1 MKAKQMLKKIKFIS
15 LLILSILFF
24 STNKSYANLN
34 NVSCENPITNSKTNI
49 VYGNN
54 FAKEEMS
61 PNIWLFFQKI
71 SLVNNNLNLI
81 SIDDDK
87 PIRQWQINLVSGKAT
102 LTPMFDP
109 SSNWLCLNIDRELK
123 KLEEQYKSGA
133 MSGYEFEVAKKKLLK
148 K

>member
-1 MKAKQMLKKIKFIS
+1 MLKKIKLIS
-15 LLILSILFF
+15 VLILSILFF

-87 PIRQWQINLVSGKAT
+87 PIRQWQINLISGKAT

>member
-1 MKAKQMLKKIKFIS
+1 MLKKIKLIS
-15 LLILSILFF
+15 VLILSILFF

-54 FAKEEMS
+54 FAKEEML

-71 SLVNNNLNLI
+71 SLVDDNLNLI

>member
-1 MKAKQMLKKIKFIS
+1 MLKKIKFIS

-34 NVSCENPITNSKTNI
+34 NVSCENLMTNSKTNI

-71 SLVNNNLNLI
+71 SLVDNNLNLI
-81 SIDDDK
+81 SIDDNK
-87 PIRQWQINLVSGKAT
+87 PIRQWQINLISGNAT

-109 SSNWLCLNIDRELK
+109 SSNWLCLNIDKELK

-133 MSGYEFEVAKKKLLK
+133 LSGYEFEVAKKRLLK

>member
-1 MKAKQMLKKIKFIS
+1 MLKKIKLIS
-15 LLILSILFF
+15 VLILSILFF

-71 SLVNNNLNLI
+71 SLVDDNLNLI

-87 PIRQWQINLVSGKAT
+87 PIREWQINLISGNAT

-109 SSNWLCLNIDRELK
+109 SSNWLCLNIDKELK

-133 MSGYEFEVAKKKLLK
+133 LSGYEFEVAKKRLLNK
-148 K
+148 

>member
-1 MKAKQMLKKIKFIS
+1 MLKKIKLVS
-15 LLILSILFF
+15 VLILSILFF

-87 PIRQWQINLVSGKAT
+87 TIRQWQINLVSGKAT

>member
-1 MKAKQMLKKIKFIS
+1 MLKNTKFIS

-24 STNKSYANLN
+24 STNKSNANLN
-34 NVSCENPITNSKTNI
+34 NVSCENLITNSKTNI

-71 SLVNNNLNLI
+71 SLVNNNLNII

-87 PIRQWQINLVSGKAT
+87 PIRQWQINLVSGEAT

-109 SSNWLCLNIDRELK
+109 SSNWLCLNIDKELK
-123 KLEEQYKSGA
+123 KLEKQYKSGA
-133 MSGYEFEVAKKKLLK
+133 LSGYEFETAKKKLLK

>member
-1 MKAKQMLKKIKFIS
+1 MLKKIKLIS

-61 PNIWLFFQKI
+61 PNIWLFFHDIKI
-71 SLVNNNLNLI
+71 DKNNLNIVSL
-81 SIDDDK
+81 DDGK
-87 PIRQWQINLVSGKAT
+87 AIREWKINLSSGDAT
-102 LTPMFDP
+102 LIPMFDP
-109 SSNWLCLNIDRELK
+109 TSKWLC
-123 KLEEQYKSGA
+123 KL
-133 MSGYEFEVAKKKLLK
+133 
-148 K
+148 

>member
-1 MKAKQMLKKIKFIS
+1 MLKKIKLIS
-15 LLILSILFF
+15 VLILSILFF

-133 MSGYEFEVAKKKLLK
+133 MSGYEFEVANKKLLK

>member
-1 MKAKQMLKKIKFIS
+1 MKVKQMLKKIKFIS

>member
-1 MKAKQMLKKIKFIS
+1 MLNKIKFIS
-15 LLILSILFF
+15 ILILSILFF

-34 NVSCENPITNSKTNI
+34 NVSCENPITNSKTFI

-54 FAKEEMS
+54 FAKEEML

-71 SLVNNNLNLI
+71 SLVDNNLNLI

-87 PIRQWQINLVSGKAT
+87 PIREWQINLISGNAT

-109 SSNWLCLNIDRELK
+109 SSNWLCLNIDKELK
-123 KLEEQYKSGA
+123 KLEEQYKSGDL
-133 MSGYEFEVAKKKLLK
+133 SGYEFEVAKKRLLNK
-148 K
+148 

>member
-1 MKAKQMLKKIKFIS
+1 MLKKIKFIS

>member
-1 MKAKQMLKKIKFIS
+1 MLKKIKLIS
-15 LLILSILFF
+15 VLILSILFF

-109 SSNWLCLNIDRELK
+109 SSNWLCLNIDKELK

>member
-1 MKAKQMLKKIKFIS
+1 MLNKIKFIS
-15 LLILSILFF
+15 ILILSILFF

-34 NVSCENPITNSKTNI
+34 NVSCENPITNSKTFI

-54 FAKEEMS
+54 FAKEEML

-71 SLVNNNLNLI
+71 SLVDDNLNLI

-87 PIRQWQINLVSGKAT
+87 PIREWQINLISGNAT

-109 SSNWLCLNIDRELK
+109 SSNWLCLNIDKELK

-133 MSGYEFEVAKKKLLK
+133 LSGYEFEVAKKRLLNK
-148 K
+148 

>member
-1 MKAKQMLKKIKFIS
+1 MFKRTKFIS
-15 LLILSILFF
+15 FLILSIFIF
-24 STNKSYANLN
+24 STNKSIANLN

-71 SLVNNNLNLI
+71 SLVNNNLNII

-109 SSNWLCLNIDRELK
+109 SSNWLCLDTDKELK

-133 MSGYEFEVAKKKLLK
+133 LSGYEFEVAKKKLLK
-148 K
+148 N

>member
-1 MKAKQMLKKIKFIS
+1 MLKKIKLIS
-15 LLILSILFF
+15 VLILSILFF

-81 SIDDDK
+81 SLDDDK
-87 PIRQWQINLVSGKAT
+87 PIRQWQINLISGKAT

>member
-1 MKAKQMLKKIKFIS
+1 MLKNTKFIS
-15 LLILSILFF
+15 LLILSIFF
-24 STNKSYANLN
+24 LSTNKSNANLN
-34 NVSCENPITNSKTNI
+34 NVSCENLITNSKTNI

-87 PIRQWQINLVSGKAT
+87 PIRQWQINLVSGEAI

-109 SSNWLCLNIDRELK
+109 SSNWLCLNTDKELN
-123 KLEEQYKSGA
+123 KLKEQYKSGA
-133 MSGYEFEVAKKKLLK
+133 LSGYEFEVAKKKLLK

>member
-1 MKAKQMLKKIKFIS
+1 MLKKIKLIS
-15 LLILSILFF
+15 VLILSILFF

-133 MSGYEFEVAKKKLLK
+133 MSGYEFEVAKKRLLNK
-148 K
+148 

>member
-1 MKAKQMLKKIKFIS
+1 MLKKIKLIS
-15 LLILSILFF
+15 VLILSILFF

-54 FAKEEMS
+54 FAKEELS

>member
-1 MKAKQMLKKIKFIS
+1 MLKKIKLIS
-15 LLILSILFF
+15 VLILSILFF

-81 SIDDDK
+81 SIDDDQ
-87 PIRQWQINLVSGKAT
+87 PIRQWQINLISGKAT

-109 SSNWLCLNIDRELK
+109 SSNWLCLNIDKELK

-133 MSGYEFEVAKKKLLK
+133 LSGYEFEVAKKKLLK

>member
-1 MKAKQMLKKIKFIS
+1 MLKKIKLIS
-15 LLILSILFF
+15 VLILSILFF

-109 SSNWLCLNIDRELK
+109 SSNWLCLNTEKQLTALNDL
-123 KLEEQYKSGA
+123 YKSGA
-133 MSGYEFEVAKKKLLK
+133 LSGYEFEKAKKKLLNN
-148 K
+148 

>member
-1 MKAKQMLKKIKFIS
+1 MIKKQTLKKIKLIS
-15 LLILSILFF
+15 VLILSILFF

>member
-1 MKAKQMLKKIKFIS
+1 MLKNTKFIS
-15 LLILSILFF
+15 LLILSIFF
-24 STNKSYANLN
+24 LSTNKSNANLN
-34 NVSCENPITNSKTNI
+34 NVSCENLITNSKTNI

-81 SIDDDK
+81 SLDDDK
-87 PIRQWQINLVSGKAT
+87 PIRQWQINLVSGKAI

-109 SSNWLCLNIDRELK
+109 SSNWLCLNTDKELN
-123 KLEEQYKSGA
+123 KLKEQYKSGA
-133 MSGYEFEVAKKKLLK
+133 LSGYEFEVAKKRLLNK
-148 K
+148 

>member
-1 MKAKQMLKKIKFIS
+1 MLKKIKFIS

-109 SSNWLCLNIDRELK
+109 SSNWLCLNTDKELK

-133 MSGYEFEVAKKKLLK
+133 LSGYEFEVAKKKLLK
-148 K
+148 N

>member
-1 MKAKQMLKKIKFIS
+1 MLKKIKFIS

-34 NVSCENPITNSKTNI
+34 NVSCENLMTNSKTNI

-71 SLVNNNLNLI
+71 SLVDNNLNLI

-87 PIRQWQINLVSGKAT
+87 PIREWQINLISGNAT

-109 SSNWLCLNIDRELK
+109 SSNWLCLNIDKELK

-133 MSGYEFEVAKKKLLK
+133 LSGYEFEVAKKRLLK